1 MPALN
6 QSATKHL
13 TLLLFIGLAWG
24 QVKPDT
30 LILRNGSK
38 YSGKFFG
45 VTFLGIKF
53 GTPDKNI
60 VKPTVKSIQKLSVN
74 AYTIINNGQWV
85 VPREFVKNSSGNIN
99 QQNLDNYLIEQE
111 NYQMEYENYQQD
123 YRQGVTA
130 AKKDWADSRRFYG
143 ILPPSKKSLLLKEK
157 DQILVTD
164 FQAPVSGFRNG
175 YRKEMAKL
183 KLKQNV
189 KRTTTCCLLW
199 VYFIGVEGF
208 TEIFP

>member
-1 MPALN
+1 M
-6 QSATKHL
+6 TKQIA
-13 TLLLFIGLAWG
+13 LLLFIGLAWG
-24 QVKPDT
+24 QVEPDT

-53 GTPDKNI
+53 GTPDKNM

-99 QQNLDNYLIEQE
+99 QQNLDNYLIEQD
-111 NYQMEYENYQQD
+111 NYQQD
-123 YRQGVTA
+123 YQQGVTA

-157 DQILVTD
+157 NQILVTD

-183 KLKQNV
+183 KFKQNV
-189 KRTTTCCLLW
+189 KLAGSCCLFFS
-199 VYFIGVEGF
+199 YI
-208 TEIFP
+208 IFKAGGLPWPILH

>member
-1 MPALN
+1 MI
-6 QSATKHL
+6 KHL

-53 GTPDKNI
+53 GIPDKNI

-85 VPREFVKNSSGNIN
+85 VPRDFVKNSSGNIN
-99 QQNLDNYLIEQE
+99 QKSLDNYLIEQD
-111 NYQMEYENYQQD
+111 NYQQD
-123 YRQGVTA
+123 YQQGVTA

-157 DQILVTD
+157 NQILVTD

-183 KLKQNV
+183 KFKQNV

>member
-1 MPALN
+1 MI
-6 QSATKHL
+6 KHL

-99 QQNLDNYLIEQE
+99 QKSLDNYLIEQD
-111 NYQMEYENYQQD
+111 NYQQD
-123 YRQGVTA
+123 YQQGVTA

-157 DQILVTD
+157 NQILVTD

-183 KLKQNV
+183 KFKQNV

>member
-85 VPREFVKNSSGNIN
+85 VPREFVKNSIGNIN
-99 QQNLDNYLIEQE
+99 KQNLDNYLIEQE
-111 NYQMEYENYQQD
+111 NYQQD
-123 YRQGVTA
+123 YQQGVTA

>member
-1 MPALN
+1 MI
-6 QSATKHL
+6 KHL

-85 VPREFVKNSSGNIN
+85 VPREFVKNSIGNIN
-99 QQNLDNYLIEQE
+99 KQNLDNYLIEQE
-111 NYQMEYENYQQD
+111 NYQQD
-123 YRQGVTA
+123 YQQGVTA

-157 DQILVTD
+157 NQILVTD

>member
-1 MPALN
+1 MSTEIIERLPKELQTSFYRDNPKKIFVLSIISCGFYDLLWFYRHWRHFKRRAVGLN
-6 QSATKHL
+6 
-13 TLLLFIGLAWG
+13 
-24 QVKPDT
+24 
-30 LILRNGSK
+30 
-38 YSGKFFG
+38 
-45 VTFLGIKF
+45 
-53 GTPDKNI
+53 
-60 VKPTVKSIQKLSVN
+60 
-74 AYTIINNGQWV
+74 
-85 VPREFVKNSSGNIN
+85 EIN
-99 QQNLDNYLIEQE
+99 QQNLDNYLIEQD
-111 NYQMEYENYQQD
+111 NYQQD
-123 YRQGVTA
+123 YQQGVTA

>member
-1 MPALN
+1 M
-6 QSATKHL
+6 TKKL
-13 TLLLFIGLAWG
+13 TLLLFIGIAWG
-24 QVKPDT
+24 QVEHDT
-30 LILRNGSK
+30 LILRNGSR
-38 YSGKFFG
+38 YSGKFFS

-53 GTPDKNI
+53 ETPDKNI

-111 NYQMEYENYQQD
+111 NYQQD
-123 YRQGVTA
+123 YQQGVTA

-157 DQILVTD
+157 NQILVTD

-189 KRTTTCCLLW
+189 TRTTTCCLLW
-199 VYFIGVEGF
+199 VYFIGLEGF

>member
-1 MPALN
+1 M
-6 QSATKHL
+6 TKHL

-45 VTFLGIKF
+45 ITFLGIKF

-60 VKPTVKSIQKLSVN
+60 VKPTVKSIQKLTVN

-99 QQNLDNYLIEQE
+99 QKSLDNYLIEQD
-111 NYQMEYENYQQD
+111 NYQQD
-123 YRQGVTA
+123 YQQGVTA
-130 AKKDWADSRRFYG
+130 AKKDWADSQRFYG

-157 DQILVTD
+157 NQILVTD

-183 KLKQNV
+183 KLKRNV

>member
-1 MPALN
+1 MVIFIFHNINFP
-6 QSATKHL
+6 KHL

-45 VTFLGIKF
+45 VTFLGIEF
-53 GTPDKNI
+53 GIPDKNI
-60 VKPTVKSIQKLSVN
+60 VKPTIKSIHKLTVN

-85 VPREFVKNSSGNIN
+85 VPREFVKNSIGNIN
-99 QQNLDNYLIEQE
+99 KQNLDNYLIEQE
-111 NYQMEYENYQQD
+111 NYQQD
-123 YRQGVTA
+123 YQQGVTA

-157 DQILVTD
+157 NQILVTD

-175 YRKEMAKL
+175 YRKEMA
-183 KLKQNV
+183 
-189 KRTTTCCLLW
+189 
-199 VYFIGVEGF
+199 
-208 TEIFP
+208 

>member
-1 MPALN
+1 MTRI
-6 QSATKHL
+6 STMF
-13 TLLLFIGLAWG
+13 LFIGLAWG

-99 QQNLDNYLIEQE
+99 QQSLDNYLIEQE
-111 NYQMEYENYQQD
+111 RYEMEYENYQQD
-123 YRQGVTA
+123 YQQGVTA
-130 AKKDWADSRRFYG
+130 AKKDWLIREDSTGYYLLQKNHFY
-143 ILPPSKKSLLLKEK
+143 LRKKIKYWLQTFKHPYPVLEMDTEK
-157 DQILVTD
+157 KWQ
-164 FQAPVSGFRNG
+164 S
-175 YRKEMAKL
+175 
-183 KLKQNV
+183 
-189 KRTTTCCLLW
+189 
-199 VYFIGVEGF
+199 
-208 TEIFP
+208 

>member
-85 VPREFVKNSSGNIN
+85 VPREFVKNSNGNIN
-99 QQNLDNYLIEQE
+99 KQNLDNYLIEQE
-111 NYQMEYENYQQD
+111 NYQQD
-123 YRQGVTA
+123 YQQGVTA

>member
-1 MPALN
+1 M
-6 QSATKHL
+6 TKKL
-13 TLLLFIGLAWG
+13 TLLLFIGIAWG
-24 QVKPDT
+24 QAEPDT
-30 LILRNGSK
+30 LILRNGSR

-53 GTPDKNI
+53 ETPDKNM

-99 QQNLDNYLIEQE
+99 QQSLDNYLIEQE
-111 NYQMEYENYQQD
+111 KYQMEYENYQQD
-123 YRQGVTA
+123 YQQGVTA

-157 DQILVTD
+157 NQILVAD

-175 YRKEMAKL
+175 YRSGLANKNKL
-183 KLKQNV
+183 
-189 KRTTTCCLLW
+189 C
-199 VYFIGVEGF
+199 
-208 TEIFP
+208 

>member
-1 MPALN
+1 MI
-6 QSATKHL
+6 KHL

-85 VPREFVKNSSGNIN
+85 VPREFVKNSIGNIN
-99 QQNLDNYLIEQE
+99 KQNLDNYLIEQE
-111 NYQMEYENYQQD
+111 NYQQD
-123 YRQGVTA
+123 YQQGVTA

>member
-1 MPALN
+1 MI
-6 QSATKHL
+6 KHL

-60 VKPTVKSIQKLSVN
+60 LKPTVKSIQKLSVN

-85 VPREFVKNSSGNIN
+85 VPREFVKNSIGNIN
-99 QQNLDNYLIEQE
+99 KQNLDNYLIEQE
-111 NYQMEYENYQQD
+111 NYQQDYQQ
-123 YRQGVTA
+123 GETA

-157 DQILVTD
+157 NQILVTD

>member
-1 MPALN
+1 M
-6 QSATKHL
+6 TKHL

-85 VPREFVKNSSGNIN
+85 VPREFVKNSIGNIN
-99 QQNLDNYLIEQE
+99 NQNLDNYLIEQE
-111 NYQMEYENYQQD
+111 NYQQD
-123 YRQGVTA
+123 YQQGVTA

-157 DQILVTD
+157 NQILVTD

>member
-1 MPALN
+1 M
-6 QSATKHL
+6 
-13 TLLLFIGLAWG
+13 
-24 QVKPDT
+24 
-30 LILRNGSK
+30 
-38 YSGKFFG
+38 
-45 VTFLGIKF
+45 GIKF

-60 VKPTVKSIQKLSVN
+60 VKPTVKSIQRLSVN

-111 NYQMEYENYQQD
+111 NYQQD
-123 YRQGVTA
+123 YQQGVTA

-157 DQILVTD
+157 NQILVTD

>member
-1 MPALN
+1 M
-6 QSATKHL
+6 TKHL

-60 VKPTVKSIQKLSVN
+60 LKPTVKSIQKLSVN

-85 VPREFVKNSSGNIN
+85 VPREFVKNSIGNIN
-99 QQNLDNYLIEQE
+99 KQNLDNYLIEQE
-111 NYQMEYENYQQD
+111 NYQQD
-123 YRQGVTA
+123 YQQGVTA

-157 DQILVTD
+157 NQILVTD

>member
-1 MPALN
+1 M
-6 QSATKHL
+6 TKHL

-99 QQNLDNYLIEQE
+99 QKSLDNYLIEQD
-111 NYQMEYENYQQD
+111 NYQQD
-123 YRQGVTA
+123 YQQGVTA

-157 DQILVTD
+157 NQILVTD

-208 TEIFP
+208 TEISVTG

>member
-1 MPALN
+1 MTKI
-6 QSATKHL
+6 QQVVTKHL
-13 TLLLFIGLAWG
+13 TLLLFIGIAWG

-85 VPREFVKNSSGNIN
+85 VPREFVKNSIGNIN
-99 QQNLDNYLIEQE
+99 KQNLDNYLIEQE
-111 NYQMEYENYQQD
+111 NYQQD
-123 YRQGVTA
+123 YQQGVTA

-157 DQILVTD
+157 NQILVTD

>member
-1 MPALN
+1 M
-6 QSATKHL
+6 TKPL
-13 TLLLFIGLAWG
+13 TLILFIGLAWG

-99 QQNLDNYLIEQE
+99 QQSLDNYLIEQD
-111 NYQMEYENYQQD
+111 YQ
-123 YRQGVTA
+123 QGVTA

-164 FQAPVSGFRNG
+164 FQAPVSDFRNG

>member
-1 MPALN
+1 M
-6 QSATKHL
+6 TKHL

-24 QVKPDT
+24 QSEPDT

-45 VTFLGIKF
+45 ITFLGIKF

-85 VPREFVKNSSGNIN
+85 VPKEFVENSSGNIN
-99 QQNLDNYLIEQE
+99 QQSLDNYLIIQE
-111 NYQMEYENYQQD
+111 KYQMEYENYQQD
-123 YRQGVTA
+123 YQQGVTA

-143 ILPPSKKSLLLKEK
+143 ILPRSKVSLFIKEK
-157 DQILVTD
+157 NTMLVTD
-164 FQAPVSGFRNG
+164 SQAPVPGFRDG

-183 KLKQNV
+183 KFKQNI
-189 KRTTTCCLLW
+189 KLASPCCL
-199 VYFIGVEGF
+199 YFSYI
-208 TEIFP
+208 IFKAGGLPWPILH

>member
-1 MPALN
+1 M
-6 QSATKHL
+6 TKKL
-13 TLLLFIGLAWG
+13 TLLLFIGIAWG
-24 QVKPDT
+24 QAEPDT

-53 GTPDKNI
+53 GIPDKNI
-60 VKPTVKSIQKLSVN
+60 VKPTVKSIQRLSVN

-111 NYQMEYENYQQD
+111 NYQQD
-123 YRQGVTA
+123 YQQGVTA
-130 AKKDWADSRRFYG
+130 AKNDWADSRRFYG

-183 KLKQNV
+183 KLKRNV

-208 TEIFP
+208 TEISVTG

>member
-1 MPALN
+1 MIKN
-6 QSATKHL
+6 L
-13 TLLLFIGLAWG
+13 TLLFIGIAWG
-24 QVKPDT
+24 QVEPDT
-30 LILRNGSK
+30 LILRNGSR

-53 GTPDKNI
+53 GTPDKNM

-85 VPREFVKNSSGNIN
+85 VPREFVKNSIGNIDK
-99 QQNLDNYLIEQE
+99 QNLDNYLIEQE
-111 NYQMEYENYQQD
+111 NYQQD
-123 YRQGVTA
+123 YQQGVTA

-157 DQILVTD
+157 NQILVTD

-175 YRKEMAKL
+175 YREEMAKL
-183 KLKQNV
+183 KFKQNV
-189 KRTTTCCLLW
+189 KLASPCCLCFS
-199 VYFIGVEGF
+199 YI
-208 TEIFP
+208 IFKAGGLPWPILH

>member
-1 MPALN
+1 MN
-6 QSATKHL
+6 KHL

-53 GTPDKNI
+53 GTLDKNI

-85 VPREFVKNSSGNIN
+85 VPREFVKNSIGNIN
-99 QQNLDNYLIEQE
+99 KQNLDNYLIEQE
-111 NYQMEYENYQQD
+111 NYQQD
-123 YRQGVTA
+123 YQQGVTA

-157 DQILVTD
+157 NQILVTD

>member
-1 MPALN
+1 M
-6 QSATKHL
+6 TKEL
-13 TLLLFIGLAWG
+13 TLLLFIGIAWG
-24 QVKPDT
+24 QVEPDT
-30 LILRNGSK
+30 LILRNGSR

-60 VKPTVKSIQKLSVN
+60 VKPTVKSIHKLSVN

-99 QQNLDNYLIEQE
+99 QKSLDNYLIEQD
-111 NYQMEYENYQQD
+111 NYQQD
-123 YRQGVTA
+123 YQQGVTA

-157 DQILVTD
+157 NQILVTD

-175 YRKEMAKL
+175 YREEMTKL
-183 KLKQNV
+183 KFKSNV
-189 KRTTTCCLLW
+189 IKSATTGCLGSI
-199 VYFIGVEGF
+199 FIYYLFYLSIPDPNAGL
-208 TEIFP
+208 

>member
-1 MPALN
+1 MTKI
-6 QSATKHL
+6 QQVVTKHL
-13 TLLLFIGLAWG
+13 TLLLFIGIAWG

-85 VPREFVKNSSGNIN
+85 VPREFVKNSIGNIDK
-99 QQNLDNYLIEQE
+99 QNLDNYLIEQE
-111 NYQMEYENYQQD
+111 NYQQD
-123 YRQGVTA
+123 YQQGVTA

-157 DQILVTD
+157 NQILVTD

>member
-1 MPALN
+1 M
-6 QSATKHL
+6 SKHL

-30 LILRNGSK
+30 LILRNGSR

-85 VPREFVKNSSGNIN
+85 VPREFVKNSIGNIN
-99 QQNLDNYLIEQE
+99 KQNLDNYLIEQE
-111 NYQMEYENYQQD
+111 NYQQD
-123 YRQGVTA
+123 YQQGVTA

-143 ILPPSKKSLLLKEK
+143 ILPPSKKSLLFKEK

>member
-1 MPALN
+1 MIKN
-6 QSATKHL
+6 L
-13 TLLLFIGLAWG
+13 TLLLFIGIAWG
-24 QVKPDT
+24 QVEPDT
-30 LILRNGSK
+30 LILRNGSR

-53 GTPDKNI
+53 GTPDKNM

-85 VPREFVKNSSGNIN
+85 VPREFVENSNGNIN
-99 QQNLDNYLIEQE
+99 QQSLDNYLIEQE
-111 NYQMEYENYQQD
+111 KYQMEYENYQQD
-123 YRQGVTA
+123 YQQGVTA

-157 DQILVTD
+157 NQILVTD

-183 KLKQNV
+183 KFKQNV
-189 KRTTTCCLLW
+189 KLAGPCCLCFS
-199 VYFIGVEGF
+199 YI
-208 TEIFP
+208 IFKAGGLPWPILH

>member
-1 MPALN
+1 MI
-6 QSATKHL
+6 KHL

-45 VTFLGIKF
+45 ITFLGIKF

-111 NYQMEYENYQQD
+111 NYQQD
-123 YRQGVTA
+123 YQQGVTA
-130 AKKDWADSRRFYG
+130 AKKDWADSRSFYG

>member
-1 MPALN
+1 M
-6 QSATKHL
+6 TKEL
-13 TLLLFIGLAWG
+13 TLLLFIGIAWG
-24 QVKPDT
+24 QVEPDT
-30 LILRNGSK
+30 LILRNGSR

-53 GTPDKNI
+53 GTPDKNM

-85 VPREFVKNSSGNIN
+85 LPREFVKNSSGNIN
-99 QQNLDNYLIEQE
+99 QQSLDNYLIEQE
-111 NYQMEYENYQQD
+111 KYEMEYENYRQD
-123 YRQGVTA
+123 YQKGVTA

-157 DQILVTD
+157 NQILVTD
-164 FQAPVSGFRNG
+164 FQAPVSGFGNG

-183 KLKQNV
+183 KFKQNV
-189 KRTTTCCLLW
+189 KLASPCCLCFS
-199 VYFIGVEGF
+199 YI
-208 TEIFP
+208 IFKAGGLPWPILH